1 VRQGLAISPPIV
13 AHENKRTAGQIAVRL
28 TLLGACLLAAWSTFD
43 GWSWSFPR
51 LTTTGCEEEALFPI
65 WKFARSGTVYADPQS
80 IPFSV
85 SYYNWL
91 FFFVYGGVVK
101 ILFALFSLE
110 DSALPII
117 TRLLTLGFAGASI
130 GIVYAIL
137 GRLSVLAIS
146 GSRLVR
152 LTCSVFLILSPI
164 AGSWL
169 YTARPDMAAITCELI
184 GLWCALRY
192 ADTRRIGFLI
202 FTVLACY
209 AAWSFKQ
216 NFVHLI
222 GGLFVFLA
230 LRHQWRELGLVL
242 LMFIGLAGGTL
253 LVGGHAYRHSLIGAQ
268 MNCKVSLAVSL
279 EIFLAAARLAPQL
292 VAVAVAL
299 AAALVIRK
307 RWPKSIG
314 GDLLAGT
321 ALVALGIGFLGA
333 AKQGADTN
341 YFIPASVFGVLW
353 GLSLFAPG
361 GEKLFTFS
369 GVPSL
374 FRGAIL
380 ATFCFAVLLGLGAPA
395 RQAVKEIAR
404 LLGRGETSG
413 NELAS
418 GIGRE
423 VAQLKQ
429 HLDELP
435 GPVFV
440 TDRACNLPWIQRKPP
455 HFVYSF
461 MYAVDRKAGY
471 TFESGGIGGLVEKGY
486 FETIVVLQRGCAC
499 ETPGLPP
506 SRCVHVS
513 MGHLPLVKDGAVPSV
528 DGGRLTH
535 YRLAFQDGA
544 FTYYRKQP

>member
-1 VRQGLAISPPIV
+1 MANES
-13 AHENKRTAGQIAVRL
+13 KRTAGQTAFRL
-28 TLLGACLLAAWSTFD
+28 ALLGACLLAAWATFD
-43 GWSWSFPR
+43 GWSWSLPR

-65 WKFARSGTVYADPQS
+65 WKFARHGTVYADPQS
-80 IPFSV
+80 VPFSV

-91 FFFVYGGVVK
+91 FFFVYGGAVK
-101 ILFALFSLE
+101 VLFALFSLD
-110 DSALPII
+110 DSVLPVI

-130 GIVYAIL
+130 GIIYAIL

-152 LTCSVFLILSPI
+152 LTCSVFLILSAL

-169 YTARPDMAAITCELI
+169 YTARPDMAAITCELL

-192 ADTRRIGFLI
+192 ADTRRISLLLAA
-202 FTVLACY
+202 VLACY

-216 NFVHLI
+216 NFVHVL
-222 GGLFVFLA
+222 GGLFVFLM
-230 LRHQWRELGLVL
+230 LSRQWRELGLVL
-242 LMFIGLAGGTL
+242 LSFVVLAGGTL

-268 MNCKVSLAVSL
+268 MNCQVSFAVSL

-307 RWPKSIG
+307 RWPKSTA

-353 GLSLFAPG
+353 GFN
-361 GEKLFTFS
+361 LFTSGSEKSFTPS
-369 GVPSL
+369 GVPFF
-374 FRGAIL
+374 FRWAIL
-380 ATFCFAVLLGLGAPA
+380 ATFCLAVVMGLGAPA
-395 RQAVKEIAR
+395 RKAVKEVAR
-404 LLGRGETSG
+404 LLGRDETNG

-440 TDRACNLPWIQRKPP
+440 TDRACNLPWVQRKAP

-471 TFESGGIGGLVEKGY
+471 TFESGGIGGLIEKGY

-499 ETPGLPP
+499 ETPGLAP

-513 MGHLPLVKDGAVPSV
+513 MGHLPLVKDGAVPSI